1 MRVLTLGG
9 GTVGRWVADMLCR
22 RGHSVT
28 VIDNDPE
35 NVRRLNSE
43 LDVRAIEGSASQST
57 MLFQADVLSAD
68 VCLAVTGDDEV
79 NIVGA
84 SMAKALGAR
93 RSIARVYAPALRD
106 LSTFDYQR
114 HFKIDCLLSLEQL
127 SAFELARAIRNPDAI
142 PLEHFA
148 RGQLEVYEMDVA
160 AKSDAAGCKLRDL
173 KLPSGVRV
181 GSIAR
186 DQRMWIA
193 SGEDET
199 HAGDRVSLVGMPDD
213 VYKARQ
219 LFGASSHQQRAK
231 RVMIAGGGETG
242 YHLADSLSTHDYRVV
257 VLERDAHRCDTL
269 AKLLPNVTVIHAN
282 ANRRSILEDEGAGT
296 VDYFVACTGNDE
308 SNIMAGVEARELG
321 SARVLCMVGR
331 PDYANVVG
339 KLGIDRAVSERDVVA
354 RQILGFLN
362 EGAVISQS
370 RLPNGAITVYELEV
384 SEGSRVTEATL
395 AELPLA
401 GRCLIAAIQ
410 RDGFVRVPSADDT
423 LKVGDIVVALVDQS
437 GGQDCL
443 NLFEPRSV

>member
-1 MRVLTLGG
+1 MRVLTLGA

-28 VIDNDPE
+28 VVDIDPE
-35 NVRRLNSE
+35 NVQRINSE
-43 LDVRAIEGSASQST
+43 LDVRAIVGSASRST
-57 MLFQADVLSAD
+57 VLFQADVLTAD
-68 VCLAVTGDDEV
+68 MCLAVTGDDEV
-79 NIVGA
+79 NIVAA

-93 RSIARVYAPALRD
+93 RSIARIYAPAFQD

-114 HFKIDCLLSLEQL
+114 HFNIDSLLSLEQL

-148 RGQLEVYEMDVA
+148 RGQLEVYELEVHP
-160 AKSDAAGCKLRDL
+160 KSPSAGYKLRDL
-173 KLPSGVRV
+173 TIPATVRI

-186 DQRMWIA
+186 GDRMWIA
-193 SGEDET
+193 SGEDEL
-199 HAGDRVSLVGMPDD
+199 HGGDRVSLIGSPEAVAKSRGMFIGGSE
-213 VYKARQ
+213 RRT
-219 LFGASSHQQRAK
+219 QR

-242 YHLADSLSTHDYRVV
+242 YHLAFALSRRDYRI
-257 VLERDAHRCDTL
+257 VLLENDPDRCDKL

-321 SARVLCMVGR
+321 AHRVMCVVGR

-339 KLGIDRAVSERDVVA
+339 KLGIDRAVSERDVAA

-362 EGAVISQS
+362 EGAIISQS
-370 RLPNGAITVYELEV
+370 RLPNGAIGIYELEV
-384 SEGSRVTEATL
+384 SEGTQVTGASL

-401 GRCLIAAIQ
+401 GRCLITAIE
-410 RDGFVRVPSADDT
+410 RDGFVRVPRAEDRLKAD
-423 LKVGDIVVALVDQS
+423 DIVVALIDPSATQEI
-437 GGQDCL
+437 L
-443 NLFEPRSV
+443 ALFNS

>member
-22 RGHSVT
+22 RRHSVT

-43 LDVRAIEGSASQST
+43 LDVRAIEGSASQAT
-57 MLFQADVLSAD
+57 LLFQADVLSAD
-68 VCLAVTGDDEV
+68 LCLAVTGDDEV

-106 LSTFDYQR
+106 LSTFDYQS
-114 HFKIDCLLSLEQL
+114 HFRIDSLLSLEQL
-127 SAFELARAIRNPDAI
+127 SALELARAIRNPDSI

-148 RGQLEVYEMDVA
+148 RGQLEVYELDVA
-160 AKSDAAGCKLRDL
+160 TGADAAGQRLTDL

-186 DQRMWIA
+186 DGRMWIA
-193 SGEDET
+193 SGADET
-199 HAGDRVSLVGMPDD
+199 RPGDRVSLVGMPDD
-213 VYKARQ
+213 VAKARD
-219 LFGASSHQQRAK
+219 LFSGSTGKKRASK
-231 RVMIAGGGETG
+231 VMVAGGGETG
-242 YHLADSLSTHDYRVV
+242 YHVAASLCSHGYRVTL
-257 VLERDAHRCDTL
+257 LELAAHRCDIL
-269 AKLLPNVTVIHAN
+269 AKLLPEVTVVNAN

-308 SNIMAGVEARELG
+308 NNIMAGVEARELG
-321 SARVLCMVGR
+321 ASRVLCLVGR

-362 EGAVISQS
+362 EGAIISQ
-370 RLPNGAITVYELEV
+370 RKLPNGEIAVCELEV
-384 SEGSRVTEATL
+384 MEGSRVTQAPL
-395 AELPLA
+395 ADLPLA
-401 GRCLIAAIQ
+401 GRCLIAGFQ
-410 RDGFVRVPSADDT
+410 RDGFVRVPRADDT
-423 LKVGDIVVALVDQS
+423 LQADDIVVALVDQDAAS
-437 GGQDCL
+437 ECL
-443 NLFEPRSV
+443 PLFDRG